1 MYDGTA
7 PAAHQAERTREPLL
21 HDRHAI
27 EGQLSLRELRS
38 VFLRISAGLGSYLNG
53 DDLAEDVPRLNTI
66 SPPGV
71 HECVFHLFEHEEHC
85 AQRVAALTG
94 LKARLRDLT
103 LVEATRDSTRRSKS
117 ANTTCG

>member
-21 HDRHAI
+21 HDKMQSR
-27 EGQLSLRELRS
+27 QLSLRELRS

-71 HECVFHLFEHEEHC
+71 HECVFHLFAHEEHC